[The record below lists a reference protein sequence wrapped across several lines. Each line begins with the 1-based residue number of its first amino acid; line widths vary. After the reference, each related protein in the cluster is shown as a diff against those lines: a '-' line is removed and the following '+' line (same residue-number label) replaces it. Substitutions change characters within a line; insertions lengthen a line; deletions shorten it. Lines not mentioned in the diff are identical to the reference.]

1 MGLLSVRE
9 VVAGYGAADEIL
21 KGAALDVAAGEIVA
35 IIGPNGAG
43 KSTLL
48 KTVAG
53 LLRPKRGEI
62 LFDGAPIAGLRPREV
77 SARGIAYVP
86 QEANIFPSLSVIE
99 NLEMGGYLDPKGAA
113 RKIGRT
119 LERFPVLAAKRRH
132 AGRTLSGGQR
142 QILAMAS
149 ALMVEPKLL
158 LLDEPSAGLSPV
170 AAEDLF
176 ATIAAINAEGVAV
189 AIVEQNALEA
199 LALAHRATILV
210 DGRNAMTGTAAALA
224 ADPEVRRIFLGAEP
238 KAGAA

>member
-1 MGLLSVRE
+1 MGILRARA

-21 KGAALDVAAGEIVA
+21 KGASLEVAAGEIVA

-48 KTVAG
+48 KTIAG

-77 SARGIAYVP
+77 SGRGIAYVP
-86 QEANIFPSLSVIE
+86 QEANIFPSLSVAE
-99 NLEMGGYLDPKGAA
+99 NLEMGGYLDPKGA
-113 RKIGRT
+113 RGKMGRIFD
-119 LERFPVLAAKRRH
+119 RFPVLAEKRRH

-142 QILAMAS
+142 QILAMAA

-176 ATIAAINAEGVAV
+176 ATIGTINAEGVAV

-199 LALAHRATILV
+199 LALAHHATILV
-210 DGRNAMTGTAAALA
+210 DGRNAMTGAAATLA
-224 ADPEVRRIFLGAEP
+224 ADPEVRRIFLGAEV
-238 KAGAA
+238 KAGAV